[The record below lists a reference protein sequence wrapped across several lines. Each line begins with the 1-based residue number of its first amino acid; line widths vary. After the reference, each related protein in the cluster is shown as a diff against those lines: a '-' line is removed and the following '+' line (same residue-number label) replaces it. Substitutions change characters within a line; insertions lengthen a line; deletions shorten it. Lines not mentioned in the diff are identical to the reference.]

1 MKKKILGIL
10 ASLLIVTMFMV
21 PVLAKPTKT
30 PVTYFRVVDA
40 MEPVVWRFAGESHVF
55 IVVESVRSGSIYEGT
70 DDEGAKLFTFTQEGK
85 MKANMGQGKQVWH
98 FDQVWTSTTVDGGF
112 KGRLNG
118 YAGGD
123 GLYEV
128 TGVLQGFGDLKGQ
141 KLVIEGNRNPF
152 PDPEYPLGS
161 ADMTGFLIES

>member
-1 MKKKILGIL
+1 MKKKMLGIL
-10 ASLLIVTMFMV
+10 ASLLIVTMFVV

-55 IVVESVRSGSIYEGT
+55 IVVESVRSGSIYEGP
-70 DDEGAKLFTFTQEGK
+70 DDEGAKLFTFTQVGK
-85 MKANMGQGKQVWH
+85 MKANTGQGKQVWH

-118 YAGGD
+118 YAGAD
-123 GLYEV
+123 GLYTV

-141 KLVIEGNRNPF
+141 ELVIEGNRNPS
-152 PDPEYPLGS
+152 DPEYPMGS
-161 ADMTGFLIES
+161 ATMTGFLIEP

>member
-1 MKKKILGIL
+1 MKKKILEIL
-10 ASLLIVTMFMV
+10 ASLLIVTMFVV

-30 PVTYFRVVDA
+30 SVTYFRVVDA
-40 MEPVVWRFAGESHVF
+40 MEPVDWRFAGESHVF

-70 DDEGAKLFTFTQEGK
+70 DDEGAELFTFTQVGK

-118 YAGGD
+118 YAGAD
-123 GLYEV
+123 GLYKV
-128 TGVLQGFGDLKGQ
+128 TGVLQGFGDLEAQ
-141 KLVIEGNRNPF
+141 KLVIEGNRNPS
-152 PDPEYPLGS
+152 DPEYPLGS
-161 ADMTGFLIES
+161 ATMTGFLIES